1 MELIDNFKI
10 KLNQRIKIKI
20 LGIKRKNLNKKK
32 NTNIL
37 SINLLINYIKM
48 I

>member
-32 NTNIL
+32 NINIL